1 MAQSELREAM
11 LLPLDIEVRIKLFT
25 IFLENTNSHH
35 LDMEARLLLL
45 EKEHRLLRPLRLL
58 SLLFRNDEFSSLEGR
73 SRQEIGGSVTRQL

>member
-25 IFLENTNSHH
+25 IFLGNTNSHH

-45 EKEHRLLRPLRLL
+45 EKEQRLLRPLRLL
-58 SLLFRNDEFSSLEGR
+58 SLLFRNDE
-73 SRQEIGGSVTRQL
+73 V

>member
-1 MAQSELREAM
+1 MAQSVLREAM

-25 IFLENTNSHH
+25 YFSRKQTLYY

-58 SLLFRNDEFSSLEGR
+58 SLLFRND
-73 SRQEIGGSVTRQL
+73 QV